1 MNIEKKI
8 IGQLNKC
15 YSMAPITV
23 DHQDRILVAA
33 EKQDPCYLFDTC
45 GNKLETVWDGPGGVM
60 TMQQIPGRDGEF
72 LATQKFYSP
81 NDSKEAY
88 IAYVKKDENGQ
99 WVISRLADT
108 PFVHRFG
115 ILDGWLII
123 CCLKSGHE
131 YKNDWSMPGAVYGVR
146 LEDDFTKE
154 LQPVLIT
161 GGLLKNHGFSI
172 TEVNGKKQVV
182 VGTENGTLLFTP
194 PVEGDEWTVETISN
208 VPSSDSVLIDLD
220 GDGKPE
226 LGTIAPFHG
235 NGVTIWHLDEHDN
248 YVPQWKLP
256 LPEADTEM
264 VHATWAGQLAGKS
277 VWAVG
282 WRKGTRAS
290 ILIYWNEEK
299 GTYNY
304 EYLDKNAGA
313 ANFMHFVNEKG
324 ADVIVAT
331 NREIDE
337 IAMYTVKEEK

>member
-8 IGQLNKC
+8 IGHLNKC
-15 YSMAPITV
+15 YSMARLTLNN
-23 DHQDRILVAA
+23 QDRLLVAA
-33 EKQDPCYLFDTC
+33 EKKDPCFLFDQK
-45 GNKLETVWDGPGGVM
+45 GNQLETVWDGPGGVM

-88 IAYVKKDENGQ
+88 IAYVRKDENGQ
-99 WVISRLADT
+99 WIISRLADT

-115 ILDGWLII
+115 MMDGWLII

-131 YKNDWSMPGAVYGVR
+131 YKNDWSMPGTVYAAR
-146 LEDDFTKE
+146 LPEDFTKE
-154 LQPVLIT
+154 ITPVLLKD
-161 GGLLKNHGFSI
+161 GLLKNHGFSI
-172 TEVNGKKQVV
+172 TEANGKKQAV

-194 PVEGDEWTVETISN
+194 PVHGDQWEIETISA
-208 VPSSDSVLIDLD
+208 VPSSDSILLDLD
-220 GDGKPE
+220 GDGQPE

-235 NGVTIWHLDEHDN
+235 NAVTIWHLDEHGN

-264 VHATWAGQLAGKS
+264 VHATWAGQLLDKP

-282 WRKGTRAS
+282 WRKGTRNS
-290 ILIYWNEEK
+290 IIISWNEQAGRYEF
-299 GTYNY
+299 

-313 ANFMHFVNEKG
+313 ANFLHFVNEQG
-324 ADVIVAT
+324 EDVIMAA

-337 IAMYTVKEEK
+337 IAMYTIKEEK